1 VTATHTTNETDISL
15 YVGDGEENTGIGYT
29 SGIFLRDGLLSVSM
43 FDEDDLESIRESA
56 ADWETERL
64 DPVLDAYGERQD
76 RFATVSNMEV
86 DRLYTP
92 NDIEDID
99 YGEDLGFPGEPPFTR
114 GIYPTMHRGRTWT
127 MRQFAGFGTPDETNE
142 RFHYLIEEGQTG
154 LSTAFD
160 MPTLMGID
168 SDHKMSRGE
177 VGKEGVAVDT
187 LRDMEILFD
196 GIDLGEVSTSFTINP
211 SAAVIYAMYIALAD
225 QQGVPREEVR
235 GTLQNDM
242 FKEFIA
248 QKEWVVPPEP
258 SLRIVTDIIEFSVE
272 NTPKFKPVSI
282 SGYHIREAGSTAI
295 QELAFTLADGMA
307 YVEDCLDRGMDIDE
321 FGPTLSFFFN
331 SHNSLFEEVAKF
343 RAARRI
349 WGRVMDEWYG
359 AETDEA
365 RMLKFHTQTAG
376 QSLTAQQPLNNVAR
390 VTIQALAAVLGG
402 TQSLHTNSYDE
413 ALALPSEQAV
423 RVALRTQQIIADES
437 GAADIIDPLGGS
449 FAVESLTNEVER
461 EAMDYI
467 TEIKEMG
474 DGSMREGVLAGIN
487 DGFFQREIQDAA
499 YEYQE
504 RVEREE
510 ETVVGVNKYEIEED
524 TQPDLL
530 QVDKEVEERQK
541 ERLKSVKAERDDA
554 AVEEALER
562 IDEAARNGDNVMPAI
577 IDAVKAY
584 ATMGEIMGVFEEYY
598 GSYRETVNVA

>member
-1 VTATHTTNETDISL
+1 
-15 YVGDGEENTGIGYT
+15 
-29 SGIFLRDGLLSVSM
+29 M
-43 FDEDDLESIRESA
+43 FDEDDLAEIRDA
-56 ADWETERL
+56 AGEWEDERL
-64 DPVLDAYGERQD
+64 DPVLDAYGERRD

-92 NDIEDID
+92 DDVADLD
-99 YGEDLGFPGEPPFTR
+99 YEEDLGFPGEPPFTR
-114 GIYPTMHRGRTWT
+114 GVYPTMHRGRTWT
-127 MRQFAGFGTPDETNE
+127 MRQFAGFGTAEETNE
-142 RFHYLIEEGQTG
+142 RFQYLIDEGQTG

-168 SDHKMSRGE
+168 SDHRMANGE

-196 GIDLGEVSTSFTINP
+196 GIDLDEVSTSFTINP
-211 SAAVIYAMYIALAD
+211 SAPVIYAMYVALAD
-225 QQGVPREEVR
+225 RQDVPREQVR

-258 SLRIVTDIIEFSVE
+258 SLRLVTDVIEFSVE
-272 NTPKFKPVSI
+272 ETPTFKPVSI
-282 SGYHIREAGSTAI
+282 SGYHIREAGSTAV

-307 YVEDCLDRGMDIDE
+307 YVEACMDRGMDVDE

-343 RAARRI
+343 RASRRI
-349 WGRVMDEWYG
+349 WARIMDEWYDAG
-359 AETDEA
+359 TDDA
-365 RMLKFHTQTAG
+365 RKLKFHTQTAG

-390 VTIQALAAVLGG
+390 VTIQALAAVMGG

-413 ALALPSEQAV
+413 ALALPSEEAV

-449 FAVESLTNEVER
+449 FAVEALTDEVEA

-467 TEIKEMG
+467 EEIREMG
-474 DGSMREGVLAGIN
+474 DGSMRDGVLTGIE
-487 DGFFQREIQDAA
+487 DGYFQREIQDAA

-504 RVEREE
+504 RVERGD

-530 QVDKEVEERQK
+530 SVDKTVQKRQRDRLAEVRE
-541 ERLKSVKAERDDA
+541 ERDDEAVGDALA
-554 AVEEALER
+554 AV
-562 IDEAARNGDNVMPAI
+562 DEAARSGENVMPAI
-577 IDAVKAY
+577 IEAVKVY
-584 ATMGEIMGVFEEYY
+584 ATMGEIMGVFEDYY
-598 GSYRETVNVA
+598 GSYQETVSVA